1 MILELTWITLSVYEG
16 HLITSNTM
24 FGKDIL
30 AKQWEQSEARL
41 FHPPGQAVAQ
51 SYDPGIPYTVFI
63 C

>member
-30 AKQWEQSEARL
+30 AKQ
-41 FHPPGQAVAQ
+41 
-51 SYDPGIPYTVFI
+51 
-63 C
+63 